1 MLTVIDI
8 LKRTTEHFQKAG
20 LEKPKVDAEWII
32 AHGLGC
38 KRLELYLQFERP
50 LSDEE
55 LTPMRDWVR
64 RRSKREPLQYILGE
78 TGFHDLQLKV
88 KPGVLI
94 PRPETEE
101 LVEILL
107 GLARENPPGR
117 IVDLGTGSGAIAL
130 ALANRLHKAEMLAV
144 DASADALDLAR
155 SNAEHCDLK
164 DRVQWI
170 RSSWLENVDGLF
182 DWIVSNPPYLTETEW
197 EQAAPEVRDFEPK
210 SALVADKEGLAD
222 LEQILKQAFN
232 RLNPQ
237 GLVACETG
245 IAQHSR
251 LAPMA
256 ESLGYGRCQS
266 LSDFS
271 GRERFFIAWK

>member
-20 LEKPKVDAEWII
+20 LEKPKVDAEWIV

-55 LTPMRDWVR
+55 LAPMREWVR

-88 KPGVLI
+88 RPGVLI

-101 LVEILL
+101 LVEVLL
-107 GLARENPPGR
+107 GLAKENLPGR

-130 ALANRLHKAEMLAV
+130 ALANRLQETEVLAV
-144 DASADALDLAR
+144 DASAEALELAR
-155 SNAEHCDLK
+155 ANAEHCKLV

-170 RSSWLENVDGLF
+170 RSSWLEKVEGNF
-182 DWIVSNPPYLTETEW
+182 DWVVSNPPYLTETEW
-197 EQAAPEVRDFEPK
+197 QQAAPEVRDFEPK
-210 SALVADKEGLAD
+210 SALVAADEGLAD
-222 LEQILKQAFN
+222 LEKILTQAFD
-232 RLNPQ
+232 RLTPQ

-245 IAQHSR
+245 IGQHAR
-251 LAPMA
+251 LAQLA
-256 ESLGYGRCQS
+256 EGLGYSSWRG
-266 LSDFS
+266 LADFS
-271 GRERFFIAWK
+271 GRDRFFIAWK